1 MLESGFA
8 IFSRNSSAKVLVMH
22 QNKEK
27 INKWYDNAFLQ
38 LSNSIEIAWE
48 QPNSSKIE
56 QEWNGN
62 LTLQT
67 STLNKYF
74 FNLIFY

>member
-1 MLESGFA
+1 MLESAFA

-38 LSNSIEIAWE
+38 QSNSIEIVQQSNSIEIA
-48 QPNSSKIE
+48 
-56 QEWNGN
+56 
-62 LTLQT
+62 
-67 STLNKYF
+67 
-74 FNLIFY
+74 